1 MDQLSTL
8 LDFERLLPWLS
19 RSLVES
25 ALVDVA
31 RFVLVLTRLSGLMII
46 GPFFGQ
52 TTVPVNVRVF
62 LVMALALIITPV
74 LPSQLQRGFDRLD
87 ENADGQIALDELPP
101 GLESRRDAIVQARHL
116 QADAGIRAGDYAT
129 ITARPP
135 ANLVDFTGSILG
147 ELTLGFLLGL
157 GVLTILS
164 GLQLAGQI
172 VDQQAGF
179 SLGEIINPDFDSTAS
194 VSGQS
199 MFMLGMTMLLVF
211 EPLGGHLTMLRTVIQ
226 TFETLPIGEAFVSRS
241 AIELVGDLVQQSLL
255 LGLRV
260 AAPLVIT
267 MSLVDLT
274 LGFLGHSVPQVNL
287 QAMGYAVR
295 AALCLFFLTVMLSG
309 VTEALLGTVPAAL
322 ESLNEVLVNPPDHW

>member
-1 MDQLSTL
+1 MDLSIL
-8 LDFERLLPWLS
+8 LNPEQLLPWLS

-25 ALVDVA
+25 ALQDVA
-31 RFVLVLTRLSGLMII
+31 RFVLVLVRLSGLMII

-52 TTVPVNVRVF
+52 STVPMNVRAF
-62 LVMALALIITPV
+62 LVISLALIITPV
-74 LPSQLQRGFDRLD
+74 LPNQLQRGFVRLD
-87 ENADGQIALDELPP
+87 ENADGLLTPDELPA
-101 GLESRRDAIVQARHL
+101 GLEERRDAIIQARHL
-116 QADAGIRAGDYAT
+116 RPDADLRPGDYLT
-129 ITARPP
+129 VSTQPP
-135 ANLVDFTGSILG
+135 TNLVDFVGLILG
-147 ELTLGFLLGL
+147 ELTMGFLLGL

-194 VSGQS
+194 ITGQS
-199 MFMLGMTMLLVF
+199 LFMLGMTMLLVF
-211 EPLGGHLTMLRTVIQ
+211 EPMGGHLTMLRTVIQ
-226 TFETLPIGEAFVSRS
+226 TFETLPIGEAFVSQS
-241 AIELVGDLVQQSLL
+241 AIELIGGLVQQSLL

-287 QAMGYAVR
+287 QAMGYAIR

-309 VTEALLGTVPAAL
+309 VPEAMLNFVPTAL
-322 ESLNEVLVNPPDHW
+322 ESLNDVLVNPPDRW

>member
-1 MDQLSTL
+1 MDSFTTL
-8 LDFERLLPWLS
+8 LDPERLAPWLS
-19 RSLVES
+19 R
-25 ALVDVA
+25 ALVDSALLEVA
-31 RFVLVLTRLSGLMII
+31 RFVLVLVRLSGLMII

-52 TTVPVNVRVF
+52 TAVPMNVRAL
-62 LVMALALIITPV
+62 LVISLALIITPA

-87 ENADGQIALDELPP
+87 ENGDGQLVEDEIPP
-101 GLESRRDAIVQARHL
+101 GLEHRRDAILQARHL
-116 QADAGIRAGDYAT
+116 SPDAGIRADDYLAT
-129 ITARPP
+129 TVPSPI
-135 ANLVDFTGSILG
+135 NLIEYAGALLG
-147 ELTLGFLLGL
+147 ELSLGFLLGL

-199 MFMLGMTMLLVF
+199 LFSLGMTMFLVF
-211 EPLGGHLTMLRTVIQ
+211 EPMGGHLTMLRTMIQ
-226 TFETLPIGEAFVSRS
+226 TFETLPIGEAFISRS
-241 AIELVGDLVQQSLL
+241 AVELVGTLVQQSLL

-260 AAPLVIT
+260 SAPLIIT

-287 QAMGYAVR
+287 QGVGYAAR
-295 AALCLFFLTVMLSG
+295 AALCMFFLAIMLSG
-309 VTEALLGTVPAAL
+309 VPEATLSAVPAAL
-322 ESLNEVLVNPPDHW
+322 ESLRDALVNPMERW

>member
-1 MDQLSTL
+1 MDLSAL
-8 LDFERLLPWLS
+8 LNPEQLLPWLS

-25 ALVDVA
+25 ALQDVA
-31 RFVLVLTRLSGLMII
+31 RFVLVLVRLSGLMII

-52 TTVPVNVRVF
+52 STVPMNVRAF
-62 LVMALALIITPV
+62 LVISLAVIITPA
-74 LPSQLQRGFDRLD
+74 LPNQLQRGFVRLD
-87 ENADGQIALDELPP
+87 ENADGLLAPEELPA
-101 GLESRRDAIVQARHL
+101 GLEERRDAILQARHL
-116 QADAGIRAGDYAT
+116 QPDAALRPGDYFA
-129 ITARPP
+129 ITTKPP
-135 ANLVDFTGSILG
+135 TNLVDFVGLILG
-147 ELTLGFLLGL
+147 ELTIGFLLGL

-194 VSGQS
+194 ITGQS
-199 MFMLGMTMLLVF
+199 LFMLGMTMLLVF
-211 EPLGGHLTMLRTVIQ
+211 EPMGGHLTMLRTVIQ
-226 TFETLPIGEAFVSRS
+226 TFETLPIGEAFVSQS
-241 AIELVGDLVQQSLL
+241 AVELIGGLVQQSLL

-274 LGFLGHSVPQVNL
+274 LGFLGHSVPQINL
-287 QAMGYAVR
+287 QAMGYAIR

-309 VTEALLGTVPAAL
+309 VPEAMLNFVPTAL
-322 ESLNEVLVNPPDHW
+322 ESLNDVLVNPPDRW

>member
-1 MDQLSTL
+1 MDSFLSQL
-8 LDFERLLPWLS
+8 DPERLAPWLS
-19 RSLVES
+19 RALVDS

-31 RFVLVLTRLSGLMII
+31 RFVLVLVRLSGLMII

-52 TTVPVNVRVF
+52 TTVPANVRVF
-62 LVMALALIITPV
+62 LVIALALIITPA
-74 LPSQLQRGFDRLD
+74 LPSQLQRGFERLD
-87 ENADGQIALDELPP
+87 ENGDGELVQEETPP
-101 GLESRRDAIVQARHL
+101 GLEQRRNAILQARHRHPDDGIH
-116 QADAGIRAGDYAT
+116 ADDYRTMAAPPLNLIEFAGA
-129 ITARPP
+129 
-135 ANLVDFTGSILG
+135 ILG
-147 ELTLGFLLGL
+147 ELSLGFLLGL

-199 MFMLGMTMLLVF
+199 LFSLGMTMFLVF

-226 TFETLPIGEAFVSRS
+226 TFETLPIGEAFISRS
-241 AIELVGDLVQQSLL
+241 AIELVGTLVQQSLL

-287 QAMGYAVR
+287 QAVGYAAR
-295 AALCLFFLTVMLSG
+295 ASLCLFFLSIMLTG
-309 VTEALLGTVPAAL
+309 VPEALMAAVPSAV
-322 ESLNEVLVNPPDHW
+322 ESLRDALVNPLEHW

>member
-1 MDQLSTL
+1 MNPLSVL
-8 LDFERLLPWLS
+8 LNPEQMLPWLS

-25 ALVDVA
+25 ALLDVA
-31 RFVLVLTRLSGLMII
+31 RFVLVLVRLSGLMII
-46 GPFFGQ
+46 GPYFGQ
-52 TTVPVNVRVF
+52 SSVPINVRVF
-62 LVMALALIITPV
+62 LVIALALIITPA
-74 LPSQLQRGFDRLD
+74 LPSQLQRGFERLD
-87 ENADGQIALDELPP
+87 ENADGQLAEEEIPA
-101 GLESRRDAIVQARHL
+101 GLHARREAILQARHL
-116 QADAGIRAGDYAT
+116 QPDAGLKPGDYGT
-129 ITARPP
+129 ITTRTP
-135 ANLVDFTGSILG
+135 ANLVDFIGMLIG
-147 ELTLGFLLGL
+147 ELSLGFLLGL

-194 VSGQS
+194 ISGQS
-199 MFMLGMTMLLVF
+199 LFMLGMTMLLVF
-211 EPLGGHLTMLRTVIQ
+211 EPLGGHLTMLRTLIQ
-226 TFETLPIGEAFVSRS
+226 TFETLPVGEAFLSQS
-241 AIELVGDLVQQSLL
+241 AVELVGGLVQQSLL

-287 QAMGYAVR
+287 QAMGYGIR
-295 AALCLFFLTVMLSG
+295 AALCMFFLSVMLSG
-309 VTEALLGTVPAAL
+309 LPEAVAHFVPSAL

>member
-1 MDQLSTL
+1 MNPLSIL
-8 LDFERLLPWLS
+8 LNPEQMLPWLS
-19 RSLVES
+19 RSLVEN
-25 ALVDVA
+25 ALLDVA
-31 RFVLVLTRLSGLMII
+31 RFVLVLVRLSGLMII

-52 TTVPVNVRVF
+52 TSVPINVRVF
-62 LVMALALIITPV
+62 LVMALALIITPA
-74 LPSQLQRGFDRLD
+74 LPSQLQRGFERLD
-87 ENADGQIALDELPP
+87 ENADGLLAEEEIPA
-101 GLESRRDAIVQARHL
+101 GLEGRRTAILQARHL
-116 QADAGIRAGDYAT
+116 QSTADLKPGDYGT
-129 ITARPP
+129 VTTRPP
-135 ANLVDFTGSILG
+135 ANLIDFVGLMIG
-147 ELTLGFLLGL
+147 ELSLGFLLGL

-194 VSGQS
+194 ISGQAL
-199 MFMLGMTMLLVF
+199 FMLGMTMLLVF
-211 EPLGGHLTMLRTVIQ
+211 EPLGGHLTMLRTLIQ
-226 TFETLPIGEAFVSRS
+226 TFETLPVGEAFLSQS
-241 AIELVGDLVQQSLL
+241 AVELVGGLVQQSLL

-295 AALCLFFLTVMLSG
+295 AALCMFFLSVMLSG
-309 VTEALLGTVPAAL
+309 VPEVVAHFVPSALQ
-322 ESLNEVLVNPPDHW
+322 SLNDVLVNPPDHW